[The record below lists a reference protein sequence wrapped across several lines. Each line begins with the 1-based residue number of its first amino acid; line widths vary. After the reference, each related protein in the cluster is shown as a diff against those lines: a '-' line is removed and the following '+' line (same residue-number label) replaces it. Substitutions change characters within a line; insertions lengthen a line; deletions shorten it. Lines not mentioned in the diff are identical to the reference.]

1 MKIIYDIAAIV
12 LGTFLFFLLFPMI
25 FTIFQIILWV
35 LFIIGQ
41 VLILPI
47 CFGLIYWSW
56 KKVKKEQKTNN

>member
-25 FTIFQIILWV
+25 FAIFQLILGV
-35 LFIIGQ
+35 LYVLGQ

-47 CFGLIYWSW
+47 CFGLIYWAW
-56 KKVKKEQKTNN
+56 KKVRKEQKTNN